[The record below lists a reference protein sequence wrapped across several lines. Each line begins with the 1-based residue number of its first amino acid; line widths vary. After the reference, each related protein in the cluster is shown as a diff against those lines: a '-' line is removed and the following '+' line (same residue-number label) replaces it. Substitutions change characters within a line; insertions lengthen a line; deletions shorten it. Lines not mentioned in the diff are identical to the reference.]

1 MKNRKNNP
9 ISFGIT
15 LVSANQTEA
24 ANTDLK
30 RRNAAVHSENAIPG
44 RIKQMSIHEFDCP
57 RKKIPPQNK
66 PFTPDLFITEP
77 VTLPA
82 FPPPWKMSPK
92 EERVQKEMERFR
104 SRTSS
109 PRLRARTAWYPASKK
124 TSSPVA
130 SDAWEFFKIACFG
143 IFVVLKYTFIA
154 ISLIITIGCMIC
166 AGRRTREVKYRW

>member
-124 TSSPVA
+124 SPMALSVP
-130 SDAWEFFKIACFG
+130 WGFFKVICIG
-143 IFVVLKYTFIA
+143 VFVALKYAFIA
-154 ISLIITIGCMIC
+154 VALIITIGCMIC
-166 AGRRTREVKYRW
+166 AGRQTGGLK